1 MELKDIATLVG
12 LSITVAGIIW
22 TLSRVITQGATIKD
36 MIELERRLEAKI
48 MNDKKESIE
57 SHAGLVSRREFEA
70 TVSTMKESMQAV
82 EKRFD
87 KVDNTMDRIE
97 TQLDARIQVLDK
109 TIAGLIAILE
119 AQKKRER
126 A

>member
-57 SHAGLVSRREFEA
+57 SHAGLVSRREFES
-70 TVSTMKESMQAV
+70 TVAAMRETMQSV
-82 EKRFD
+82 ERRFD
-87 KVDNTMDRIE
+87 KMDSAVERIE
-97 TQLDARIQVLDK
+97 EQLNSRVAQLDK
-109 TIAGLIAILE
+109 TITGLVVVLDE
-119 AQKKRER
+119 QKRR
-126 A
+126 QHG